1 MYYKSITN
9 IITMLEINL
18 AITGLFF
25 SILFS
30 STEIALISANKLQ
43 IDVWIKQKYRFA
55 ILTEFIIKN
64 KQKFLTVAL
73 IGTNLSNIL
82 ASSFFTVYLIQVIGH
97 YRMEVYQNVLFIPI
111 ALIILIFGEILP
123 KTIIRE
129 YSNIMLLIL
138 SPILYIFYLIFLPLV
153 FLFSKI
159 NFIDKRYVINKKDLI
174 EQKRN
179 EFEDI
184 FHKGDQSINIDK
196 DQHAIISN
204 IFDYRDQIV
213 KNVMTGLSSISAI
226 SVNSDLDDLAH
237 KFIDSGHSKLL
248 VYNNNLNDIR
258 GIIYLYDLYSKPE
271 KLTDIIRN
279 VLFIS
284 DSELIP
290 NLMKKFKEENQSIA
304 IALDKSGK
312 TSGLIT
318 IEDIFEE
325 LFGEFED
332 EFDYKKIQSFT
343 NKDGSISSN
352 ARISIKDFNKEYTN
366 LIPKGDYETVGGYI
380 IKQIDR
386 IPNENEH
393 LFLNIGHIIIKK
405 ASSRRIEQIQFFLN

>member
-1 MYYKSITN
+1 
-9 IITMLEINL
+9 MLEINL

-30 STEIALISANKLQ
+30 GTEIALISANKLQ
-43 IDVWIKQKYRFA
+43 IDVWIKQKYKFA
-55 ILTEFIIKN
+55 RLTKFIIAN
-64 KQKFLTVAL
+64 KTKFLTVAL
-73 IGTNLSNIL
+73 IGTNLANIL
-82 ASSFFTVYLIQVIGH
+82 ASSFFTVYLIKLINS
-97 YRMEVYQNVLFIPI
+97 YNMTVYENILFIPI

-138 SPILYIFYLIFLPLV
+138 SPILYTFYLIFFPFV
-153 FLFSKI
+153 FIFYKI
-159 NFIDKRYVINKKDLI
+159 NFINKRYVISKKELI
-174 EQKRN
+174 EQKRS

-196 DQHAIISN
+196 EQHAIISN

-213 KNVMTGLSSISAI
+213 KNIMTPFDNISAI
-226 SVNSDLDDLAH
+226 SIDSDLDDLAH
-237 KFIDSGHSKLL
+237 KFIDSGHSKLPI
-248 VYNNNLNDIR
+248 YNNNLNDIK

-271 KLTDIIRN
+271 NLNDIIRD
-279 VLFIS
+279 VFFVS
-284 DSELIP
+284 DSKLIP
-290 NLMKKFKEENQSIA
+290 DLMKDFKEKNQSIA
-304 IALDKSGK
+304 IVLDEDKK

-325 LFGEFED
+325 IFGEFED
-332 EFDYKKIQSFT
+332 EFDYENIQSFK
-343 NKDGSISSN
+343 NKDGSIMTN
-352 ARISIKDFNKEYTN
+352 AKISIEDFNKKYNN
-366 LIPKGDYETVGGYI
+366 LIPKGDYETIGGYI
-380 IKQIDR
+380 IKEIDR

-405 ASSRRIEQIQFFLN
+405 ASSRRIEQIQIFIN

>member
-1 MYYKSITN
+1 
-9 IITMLEINL
+9 MLEINL

-30 STEIALISANKLQ
+30 GTEIALISANKLQ
-43 IDVWIKQKYRFA
+43 IDVWIKQKYKFA
-55 ILTEFIIKN
+55 RLTKFIIAN
-64 KQKFLTVAL
+64 KAKFLTVAL
-73 IGTNLSNIL
+73 IGTNLANIL
-82 ASSFFTVYLIQVIGH
+82 ASSFFTVYLIKLINS
-97 YRMEVYQNVLFIPI
+97 YNMTVYENILFIPI

-138 SPILYIFYLIFLPLV
+138 SPILYTFYLIFFPFV
-153 FLFSKI
+153 FIFYKI
-159 NFIDKRYVINKKDLI
+159 NFINKRYVISKKELI
-174 EQKRN
+174 EQKRS

-196 DQHAIISN
+196 EQHAIISN

-213 KNVMTGLSSISAI
+213 KNIMTPFDNISAI
-226 SVNSDLDDLAH
+226 SIDSDLDDLAH
-237 KFIDSGHSKLL
+237 KFIDSGHSKLPI
-248 VYNNNLNDIR
+248 YNNNLNDIK

-271 KLTDIIRN
+271 NLNDIIRD
-279 VLFIS
+279 VFFVS
-284 DSELIP
+284 DSKLIP
-290 NLMKKFKEENQSIA
+290 DLMKDFKEKNQSIA
-304 IALDKSGK
+304 IVLDEDKK

-325 LFGEFED
+325 IFGEFED
-332 EFDYKKIQSFT
+332 EFDYENIQSFK
-343 NKDGSISSN
+343 NKDGSIMTN
-352 ARISIKDFNKEYTN
+352 AKISIEDFNKKYNN
-366 LIPKGDYETVGGYI
+366 LIPKGDYETIGGYI
-380 IKQIDR
+380 IKEIDR

-405 ASSRRIEQIQFFLN
+405 ASSRRIEQIQIFIN

>member
-1 MYYKSITN
+1 
-9 IITMLEINL
+9 MLEINL

-43 IDVWIKQKYRFA
+43 IDVWIKQKYKFSK
-55 ILTEFIIKN
+55 LTKSIIDN
-64 KQKFLTVAL
+64 KSKFLIVAL

-82 ASSFFTVYLIQVIGH
+82 ASSFFTVYLIKLTD
-97 YRMEVYQNVLFIPI
+97 YRYESMLFIPI

-138 SPILYIFYLIFLPLV
+138 SPILYIFYIIFFPIV
-153 FLFSKI
+153 FLFNKMISFNKGYI
-159 NFIDKRYVINKKDLI
+159 INKKDLI

-196 DQHAIISN
+196 DQHTIISN

-213 KNVMTGLSSISAI
+213 KNVMTPLKNISTISI
-226 SVNSDLDDLAH
+226 NSDLDDLAH
-237 KFIDSGHSKLL
+237 KFIDSGHSKLP
-248 VYNNNLNDIR
+248 VYEDSLNNIK

-271 KLTDIIRN
+271 SLSDIIRE
-279 VLFIS
+279 VLFV
-284 DSELIP
+284 SESEIIP
-290 NLMKKFKEENQSIA
+290 ELMKLFKDKKQSIA
-304 IALDKSGK
+304 ITLNENGE

-325 LFGEFED
+325 IFGDFQD
-332 EFDYKKIQSFT
+332 EFDYENIQSFK
-343 NKDGSISSN
+343 NKDGSITSN
-352 ARISIKDFNKEYTN
+352 ARISINDFNKKYNN
-366 LIPKGDYETVGGYI
+366 LIPKGDYETIGGYI
-380 IKQIDR
+380 IKKIDR
-386 IPNENEH
+386 IPYENEH
-393 LFLNIGHIIIKK
+393 LFLDIGHIIIKK
-405 ASSRRIEQIQFFLN
+405 ASSRRIEQIQIFFTN

>member
-1 MYYKSITN
+1 M
-9 IITMLEINL
+9 
-18 AITGLFF
+18 
-25 SILFS
+25 
-30 STEIALISANKLQ
+30 
-43 IDVWIKQKYRFA
+43 
-55 ILTEFIIKN
+55 
-64 KQKFLTVAL
+64 
-73 IGTNLSNIL
+73 
-82 ASSFFTVYLIQVIGH
+82 
-97 YRMEVYQNVLFIPI
+97 
-111 ALIILIFGEILP
+111 
-123 KTIIRE
+123 
-129 YSNIMLLIL
+129 
-138 SPILYIFYLIFLPLV
+138 
-153 FLFSKI
+153 
-159 NFIDKRYVINKKDLI
+159 

-184 FHKGDQSINIDK
+184 FNKGDQSINIDK

-213 KNVMTGLSSISAI
+213 ENVMTGLSSISAI

-248 VYNNNLNDIR
+248 VYNSNLNDIK

-279 VLFIS
+279 VLFIP

-343 NKDGSISSN
+343 NKDGSITSN

-380 IKQIDR
+380 IKQINR

-393 LFLNIGHIIIKK
+393 IFLNIGHIIIKK
-405 ASSRRIEQIQFFLN
+405 ASSRRIEQIQIFFN